1 MSFWKNKKVLITGH
15 TGFKGSW
22 LSLALSKLGAKLY
35 GYSLNIENKSQ
46 IFSCLN
52 LEKIFV
58 ESKYGDIRDIKKL
71 KKFIKF
77 SKPEIIFHLAA
88 QPLVRESYVD
98 PNYTYEANVMGTIN
112 LFEILKQNENLKC
125 LMVITTD
132 KVYKNLEKK
141 DGYKE
146 DESLGGHDPYSA
158 SKACVEIITESYKKS
173 FFEKNGTV
181 VATLRAGNVIGG
193 GDWSKDRLIP
203 DIIKSIKS
211 QKNLIIRSPDSVRPW
226 QHVMEAVYFYIKIS
240 QNFYKRNRNFL
251 KNWNLNIGPMNN
263 KNLKVIDIV
272 KVFKKDFPDINF
284 EIKREKKLKETKI
297 LKLNSNKIKN
307 LLSIKSTLS
316 SREVLRLTIDWYKE
330 FLNNNDLE
338 KITNEQI
345 KFIEKFY
352 TSIK

>member
-58 ESKYGDIRDIKKL
+58 KSKYGDIRDIKKL

-146 DESLGGHDPYSA
+146 EESLGGHDPYSA

-173 FFEKNGTV
+173 FFEKNGKV
-181 VATLRAGNVIGG
+181 VATLREGNVIGG

-226 QHVMEAVYFYIKIS
+226 QHVMEAVYFYIKI
-240 QNFYKRNRNFL
+240 
-251 KNWNLNIGPMNN
+251 
-263 KNLKVIDIV
+263 
-272 KVFKKDFPDINF
+272 
-284 EIKREKKLKETKI
+284 
-297 LKLNSNKIKN
+297 
-307 LLSIKSTLS
+307 
-316 SREVLRLTIDWYKE
+316 
-330 FLNNNDLE
+330 
-338 KITNEQI
+338 
-345 KFIEKFY
+345 
-352 TSIK
+352 